1 MNELL
6 SKKDRKSRKDHKC
19 DLCGKI
25 IHKGETYTWSKN
37 VYDGTIYEWHEH
49 KNCSEVCGAIWDYV
63 DPDEGMSDQD
73 FHDGCQEICQIFVC
87 PDCPRHNKEYE
98 ECEDDESYC
107 INKMAEFFKTRR
119 LYRDGRDKY
128 GREIWKVKEVTET

>member
-6 SKKDRKSRKDHKC
+6 ARKDRKARKDHRC

-25 IHKGETYTWSKN
+25 IHKGETYVLSKN
-37 VYDGTIYEWHEH
+37 ICDGTIYEWHEH

-63 DPDEGMSDQD
+63 DPDEGMDDQE
-73 FHDGCQEICQIFVC
+73 FQDGSQEVCQRFIC
-87 PDCPRHNKEYE
+87 PDCSKYDNEAG
-98 ECEDDESYC
+98 ECEDDLTYC
-107 INKMAEFFKTRR
+107 IDKMTEFFKTHR

-128 GREIWKVKEVTET
+128 GREIWKVREEVIK